1 MMKWVKKTWIFIFV
15 VLAIGMQGMGN
26 LEIKT
31 SDGTLHGSLAK
42 AKGHPGEVIVLI
54 AGSGPTDRNGNS
66 LVLSGRMDGFLQLS
80 RALNKEGYSVF
91 RYDKRTAGKSR
102 DSFGKEKPIF
112 DQEIYFD
119 DFVQDA
125 ILVVE
130 TMREIGYEKVHMI
143 GHSQGAL
150 LALRVAQTGQV
161 DSVVHLSG
169 PGVPID
175 QVFLRQLESLPKDL
189 YKEAEHAFQKMR
201 NGEDVGAVSQ
211 ELEPYFSD
219 QTIPFLLNWMQY
231 DPVEEAVLVDV
242 PLFFVG
248 GDADTQVLGSNLK
261 IFEEKIPGVQSRLI
275 PNMNH
280 VLKRVE
286 SERENQQSY
295 QDPSYPLDPIL
306 VESITGFLNRT

>member
-1 MMKWVKKTWIFIFV
+1 MKWVKKIWVFIFIF
-15 VLAIGMQGMGN
+15 LAIGMQGIGN
-26 LEIKT
+26 MEIET
-31 SDGTLHGSLAK
+31 SDGTLYGSLEK

-66 LVLSGRMDGFLQLS
+66 LVLSGRMDSFLQLS

-91 RYDKRTAGKSR
+91 RYDKRTAGMSR
-102 DSFGKEKPIF
+102 DSFSKEKEVF
-112 DQEIYFD
+112 DQEMDFD
-119 DFVQDA
+119 DFVEDA

-130 TMREIGYEKVHMI
+130 TMREIGYEKVHLI

-189 YKEAEHAFQKMR
+189 YEEAEQVFSKIR
-201 NGEDVGAVSQ
+201 NGEKIGFVSE
-211 ELEPYFSD
+211 ELEAYFSD
-219 QTIPFLLNWMQY
+219 RTIPFLLNWMQY

-261 IFEEKIPGVQSRLI
+261 IFEEKTPGAQSKLI

-306 VESITGFLNRT
+306 LESITGFLNRT